1 MKYFVIADPHGF
13 YDEMIKALGD
23 AGYFD
28 EKGEKRLVVVGDLLD
43 RGSQANKIVEFMMK
57 EDQAGRLI
65 YVVGNHE
72 DLMIDALQS
81 IAKGEIF
88 MVGNPVSHHYRNGT
102 WDSILQ
108 LSGMNER
115 DAVAAPIELVRRVLD
130 HDFYKTLLYHAKEYY
145 ETEHYVFAH
154 GYIPCNA
161 EGFRPIISAATYDP
175 DWREATPQMWRTARW
190 YNGMEMNYFHKVRI
204 PDKTIVC
211 GHWHASYGHAYIEG
225 KGSEYGSDA
234 DFTPFYGDGI
244 IALDACTK
252 VSGFVNCVVL
262 ED

>member
-1 MKYFVIADPHGF
+1 MKYYVIADPHGF
-13 YDEMIKALGD
+13 YDEMIKALRS

-43 RGSQANKIVEFMMK
+43 RGSQAQKIVEFMMG
-57 EDQAGRLI
+57 EDLAGRLI

-81 IAKGEIF
+81 IAKGDIF
-88 MVGNPVSHHYRNGT
+88 MVANPVSHHYRNGT
-102 WDSILQ
+102 WDTILQ
-108 LSGMNER
+108 LSGMNEK
-115 DAVAAPIELVRRVLD
+115 DAVEHPINLVRRVLD
-130 HDFYKTLLYHAKEYY
+130 HDFYKTLLYRAVDYF
-145 ETEHYVFAH
+145 ETANYVFAH
-154 GYIPCNA
+154 GYIPSITD
-161 EGFRPIISAATYDP
+161 GFRPVISAEYDHN
-175 DWREATPQMWRTARW
+175 WRDATPQQWRTARW
-190 YNGMEMNYFHKVRI
+190 YNGMEMNYFHNVRI

-211 GHWHASYGHAYIEG
+211 GHWHTSYGHAHIEE

-252 VSGFVNCVVL
+252 VSGIVNCIVL